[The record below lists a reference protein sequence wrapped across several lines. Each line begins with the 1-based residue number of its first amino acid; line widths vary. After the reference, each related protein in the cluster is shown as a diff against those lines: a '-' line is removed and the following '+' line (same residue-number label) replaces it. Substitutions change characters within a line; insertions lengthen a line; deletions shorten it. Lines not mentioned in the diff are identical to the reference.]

1 MYVIYKE
8 WEEKDY
14 GYGGWKDTYTRYFE
28 IIGVVSSEDTAK
40 DIVEQLQKK
49 DSKTDYTYEFAEKL
63 D

>member
-14 GYGGWKDTYTRYFE
+14 GYGGWKDTYTKYFE
-28 IIGVVSSEDTAK
+28 IVGVVDSQETAA
-40 DIVEQLQKK
+40 DIVDQLDKK
-49 DSKTDYTYEFAEKL
+49 DRDAYYSYEYAEKL

>member
-14 GYGGWKDTYTRYFE
+14 GYGGWKDTFTKYFE
-28 IIGVVSSEDTAK
+28 IIGVVESEDIASDVVK
-40 DIVEQLQKK
+40 QLEEK
-49 DSKTDYTYEFAEKL
+49 DSEAYYDYKVATKL